1 MLTTIIILS
10 ILVLVLGYTTYNLLG
25 KNEKCEDIIAKYENY
40 MNNISDIIE
49 ISNKKI
55 KEVDIKGSF
64 DSDDEV
70 GFFFKT
76 IKSLQDQLNDFN
88 TKK

>member
-10 ILVLVLGYTTYNLLG
+10 ILVLVLGYTTYNLLD
-25 KNEKCEDIIAKYENY
+25 KNEKCEDIITKYENY

-88 TKK
+88 AKK